1 MSNNEIKSKIY
12 ALVSIS
18 VFAISI
24 ISFVVFINFMVKI
37 KDLSFALDE
46 KLIEEKTTVLNVDE
60 YNKIKEKIEKNNI
73 SVN

>member
-1 MSNNEIKSKIY
+1 MLNGKIKSRIY

-18 VFAISI
+18 VFAVSI
-24 ISFVVFINFMVKI
+24 ISFVVFINFLIKI

-46 KLIEEKTTVLNVDE
+46 KLIEEKTTVLDIDE
-60 YNKIKEKIEKNNI
+60 YNKIKGKIEKNNI